1 MSQSTARISRNTI
14 ATRITIFSK
23 PGCHLCDRAKEVVE
37 HCRTRAKFTL
47 DVVDISQDPA
57 LLGRYERNIPVI
69 LLDGVEVARHFV
81 RERNL
86 LELLGNH

>member
-1 MSQSTARISRNTI
+1 MSPSTARTSRSTI

-37 HCRTRAKFTL
+37 RCRARAKFTL
-47 DVVDISQDPA
+47 DVVDISQDPT
-57 LLGRYERNIPVI
+57 LLERYGQDIPVI
-69 LLDGVEVARHFV
+69 LLDGVEIARHFV